1 MKHCLQMYKHITVYG
16 MHAALFWKGIVVL
29 EEYNLLFVQHPLDMS
44 EIFDYILSLDSIE
57 HMSFSEGRLF
67 KPE

>member
-1 MKHCLQMYKHITVYG
+1 MKPCLHMYKHIIAYG

>member
-1 MKHCLQMYKHITVYG
+1 MYKHIIVYG
-16 MHAALFWKGIVVL
+16 MHEALFWKGIVVL
-29 EEYNLLFVQHPLDMS
+29 EEYNLLFVQNPLGMS

-57 HMSFSEGRLF
+57 HMSFSEGWLF